1 MTLDPHKILLHPYVT
16 EKAMDHMT
24 GRMNLD
30 GTPYKDLSAK
40 SERKQRHYNRLDQG
54 NKLEFIVHRK
64 ANKHQIKQAFEEY
77 FKAKVVSVNTRH
89 CKDGKHA
96 IIKLDPKYSAE
107 EIGMNIGIF

>member
-24 GRMNLD
+24 GRMDLE
-30 GTPYKDLSAK
+30 GKPIKDPRIDK
-40 SERKQRHYNRLDQG
+40 G
-54 NKLEFIVHRK
+54 NKLEFVVHKR
-64 ANKHQIKQAFEEY
+64 ASKHQIKQAMEEY
-77 FKAKVVSVNTRH
+77 FKVKVESVNTRH

-96 IIKLDPKYSAE
+96 IIKLEKQYSAE

>member
-24 GRMNLD
+24 GRMDLEGKPVWESTKVNA
-30 GTPYKDLSAK
+30 KDAK
-40 SERKQRHYNRLDQG
+40 RMDRG
-54 NKLEFIVHRK
+54 NKLEFVVHRR
-64 ANKHQIKQAFEEY
+64 ANKYQIKQAVEEY
-77 FKAKVVSVNTRH
+77 FKVKVEAVNTRH

-96 IIKLDPKYSAE
+96 IIKLNKRYSAE